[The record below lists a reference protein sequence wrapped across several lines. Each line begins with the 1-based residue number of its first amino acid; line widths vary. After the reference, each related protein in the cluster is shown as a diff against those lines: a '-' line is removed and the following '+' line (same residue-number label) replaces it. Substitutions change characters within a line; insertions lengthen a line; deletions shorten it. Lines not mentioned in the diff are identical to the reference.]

1 MYPGMSGRSAGGRK
15 CQTDD
20 VSPHAEGWALRV
32 SKISPPP
39 PLPAPPSPLFLSP
52 PQKNGAFANQFHED
66 NHCVTPDGNYYSFSA
81 CNASNLATT
90 VFQTKNN
97 TLYSDQGPAAWGK
110 TCGVET
116 FEEWQ
121 ALGQDAGSTT
131 AMTPSIP
138 DLIAMGAAK
147 TLGKGA

>member
-20 VSPHAEGWALRV
+20 VSPHAEGWALHA
-32 SKISPPP
+32 SKNTVHFTPPSFPPP
-39 PLPAPPSPLFLSP
+39 PSP
-52 PQKNGAFANQFHED
+52 PQKNGAFANQFHEN
-66 NHCVTPDGNYYSFSA
+66 NHCVTPDGDYYSFSA

-97 TLYSDQGPAAWGK
+97 TLYSDSGPAAWGK

-131 AMTPSIP
+131 ATTPSIP